1 MHIFL
6 LAMIQ
11 GLTEFLPISSS
22 GHLILFAKY
31 TTYADQGQ
39 VIDIAL
45 HVGSLIAVVLYF
57 WRTIKTMLVEL
68 WQNKFLPNIRADGV
82 KLAYYLIIATVPA
95 IVIGSLMKYVGTEW
109 MRSTRLIGIM
119 LIIYSIIL
127 WLADT
132 RFSTQKTLKDMTLFD
147 AVCIGIAQC
156 LAFFPG
162 TSRSGITITMG
173 RFLGYNRSEVAK
185 FSMLLSVPAIF
196 GAGVLAFY
204 EISHG
209 GEISRLIMAYQAVV
223 WSFVFSFLA
232 IFLMMKWLR
241 HGTFLPFV
249 IYRII
254 LGILLLLDS
263 YAIIEVKNNNKT
275 ID

>member
-1 MHIFL
+1 MHIFW

-11 GLTEFLPISSS
+11 GLTEFLPVSSS

-31 TTYADQGQ
+31 TDYADQGQ

-45 HVGSLIAVVLYF
+45 HIGSLIAVVLYF
-57 WRTIKTMLVEL
+57 WRTIKEMLVEL
-68 WQNKFLPNIRADGV
+68 WHNKFLPNFKSTGV
-82 KLAYYLIIATVPA
+82 KLAYYLIIATIPA
-95 IVIGSLMKYVGTEW
+95 IVIGSLMKYAGMEW
-109 MRSTRLIGIM
+109 TRSTKLIGWM
-119 LIIYSIIL
+119 LIIYSVIL

-132 RFSTQKTLKDMTLFD
+132 KFTTRKTLNDITLFD
-147 AVCIGIAQC
+147 AVCIGFAQC
-156 LAFFPG
+156 LAFLPG

-204 EISHG
+204 EISRG
-209 GEISRLIMAYQAVV
+209 GELARLIMAYQAVA
-223 WSFVFSFLA
+223 WSFIFSFLA
-232 IFLMMKWLR
+232 IFLMMQWLR
-241 HGTFLPFV
+241 RATFLPFV

-254 LGILLLLDS
+254 LGIFLLLDA
-263 YAIIEVKNNNKT
+263 YAVI
-275 ID
+275 

>member
-1 MHIFL
+1 MHIFW

-11 GLTEFLPISSS
+11 GLTEFLPVSSS

-31 TTYADQGQ
+31 TDYADQGQ

-45 HVGSLIAVVLYF
+45 HIGSLIAVVLYF
-57 WRTIKTMLVEL
+57 WRTIKEMLVEL
-68 WQNKFLPNIRADGV
+68 WQNKFLPNFKSAGV
-82 KLAYYLIIATVPA
+82 KLAYYLIIATIPA
-95 IVIGSLMKYVGTEW
+95 IVIGSLMKYAGMEW
-109 MRSTRLIGIM
+109 TRSTKLIGWM
-119 LIIYSIIL
+119 LIIYSVIL

-132 RFSTQKTLKDMTLFD
+132 KFTTRKTLNDITLFD
-147 AVCIGIAQC
+147 AVCIGFAQC
-156 LAFFPG
+156 LAFLPG

-204 EISHG
+204 EISRG
-209 GEISRLIMAYQAVV
+209 GELARLIMAYQAVA

-232 IFLMMKWLR
+232 IFLMMQWLR
-241 HGTFLPFV
+241 RATFLPFV

-254 LGILLLLDS
+254 LGIFLLLDA
-263 YAIIEVKNNNKT
+263 YAVI
-275 ID
+275 